1 MNIKTPLASGLTDG
15 GVTFEQACEIHRLC
29 QEDMLTAS
37 QIARVTGIVLALV
50 CGVLVGKH
58 FPGALRQWK
67 GRE

>member
-1 MNIKTPLASGLTDG
+1 MM
-15 GVTFEQACEIHRLC
+15 EQACEIHRLC

-37 QIARVTGIVLALV
+37 QIAQVTGIPLALV
-50 CGVLVGKH
+50 CGVLIGKY